1 MALVHYPHFVYR
13 FYQSRIRRPLPVVP
27 YGMRDERLLVVPSL
41 VARMTVVTQ
50 LNPQIEVE
58 VDGLGRGFAVLV
70 ETHSDDQ
77 LWTVVLNDS
86 FAFVTVPQ
94 RKLRAVRSYTND
106 RGITDAQM
114 NRMVLRK
121 GRRNA

>member
-1 MALVHYPHFVYR
+1 
-13 FYQSRIRRPLPVVP
+13 
-27 YGMRDERLLVVPSL
+27 MRDERLLVVPSL